1 MGLGLWQ
8 MEYIRVHLLQIMYS
22 LLLMA
27 RVMVF
32 YATFKNISVTVNQF
46 IFAAIMFHVFLL
58 QDSFAEI

>member
-46 IFAAIMFHVFLL
+46 IFAAIMFRVFLL